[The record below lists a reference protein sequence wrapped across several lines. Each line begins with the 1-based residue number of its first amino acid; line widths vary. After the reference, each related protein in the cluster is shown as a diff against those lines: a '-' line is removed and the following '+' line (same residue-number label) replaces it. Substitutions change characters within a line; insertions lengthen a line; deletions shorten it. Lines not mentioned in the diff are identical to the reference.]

1 MEQKK
6 DEFSLE
12 KYLKELNE
20 TGPYPAGITPGGM
33 LWRLCR
39 EFYEGTFE
47 NLFEKTKKYASS
59 PLARRIRS
67 AFL

>member
-12 KYLKELNE
+12 KYLKELDE
-20 TGPYPAGITPGGM
+20 MGPYPAGITPGGM
-33 LWRLCR
+33 LWRHCR

-47 NLFEKTKKYASS
+47 NLFEKAKKYASS
-59 PLARRIRS
+59 SLVRRIQS